1 MKKIILLVL
10 ALLVL
15 VGAGVG
21 GYVMFGP
28 KAHKEGEE
36 HVEEKPKKKERSG
49 PPVYV
54 QVGPMIVPVLG
65 AKTVE
70 QNIMITISLE
80 VDDDSVKEE
89 VRQKS
94 PRLVDAYVQALY
106 GGIDKGQVIDGQVLN
121 IPALKNK
128 LMETTEKVLGPDVA
142 HDVLIQSVSQ
152 RPVY

>member
-15 VGAGVG
+15 IGAGVG
-21 GYVMFGP
+21 GYLMFGP
-28 KAHKEGEE
+28 KPHKEGEE
-36 HVEEKPKKKERSG
+36 QAEATPKKRERTG
-49 PPVYV
+49 PPSYV
-54 QVGPMIVPVLG
+54 SVGPMIVPVLG
-65 AKTVE
+65 AKKVE
-70 QNIMITISLE
+70 QNIMVTVSLE
-80 VDDDSVKEE
+80 VDNDAAREQ
-89 VRQKS
+89 VRQQS

-121 IPALKNK
+121 IPALKTK
-128 LMETTEKVLGPDVA
+128 LMETTEKVLGPDLV

>member
-15 VGAGVG
+15 IGAGVG
-21 GYVMFGP
+21 GYLMFGP
-28 KAHKEGEE
+28 KPHKEGE
-36 HVEEKPKKKERSG
+36 HAEEAPKKKERTG
-49 PPVYV
+49 PPVFV
-54 QVGPMIVPVLG
+54 PIGPMIVPVMG

-70 QNIMITISLE
+70 QNIMVTVSLE
-80 VDDDSVKEE
+80 VDDDTIKEQ
-89 VRQKS
+89 VRLQS
-94 PRLVDAYVQALY
+94 PRLIDAYVQALY

-121 IPALKNK
+121 IPALKTK
-128 LMETTEKVLGPDVA
+128 LMETTEKVLGPDVV

>member
-15 VGAGVG
+15 IGAGVG

-28 KAHKEGEE
+28 KPGKEGE
-36 HVEEKPKKKERSG
+36 HQEEAPKKKERVG

-65 AKTVE
+65 AKKVE
-70 QNIMITISLE
+70 QNIMVTVSLE
-80 VDDDSVKEE
+80 VDDDTVKEQ
-89 VRQKS
+89 VRNQS
-94 PRLVDAYVQALY
+94 PRLIDAYVQALY
-106 GGIDKGQVIDGQVLN
+106 GGIDKGQVVDGQVIN
-121 IPALKNK
+121 IPALKTK
-128 LMETTEKVLGPDVA
+128 LQETTDKVLGPGVV

>member
-15 VGAGVG
+15 IGAGVG
-21 GYVMFGP
+21 GYVMFGL
-28 KAHKEGEE
+28 KAGHGEE
-36 HVEEKPKKKERSG
+36 HAEEPKKKERVG

-70 QNIMITISLE
+70 QNIMVTVSLE
-80 VDDDSVKEE
+80 VDDEPTRDK
-89 VRQKS
+89 VRNEN

-121 IPALKNK
+121 IPALKTK
-128 LMETTEKVLGPDVA
+128 LQEATDKVLGPGIV

>member
-1 MKKIILLVL
+1 MKKIILLIL

-15 VGAGVG
+15 IGAGVG

-28 KAHKEGEE
+28 KPHKEGEE
-36 HVEEKPKKKERSG
+36 HAEEKPKKKERTG
-49 PPVYV
+49 PPVFV

-70 QNIMITISLE
+70 QNIMVTVSLE
-80 VDDDSVKEE
+80 VDDDV
-89 VRQKS
+89 VRDQVRIQS

-121 IPALKNK
+121 IPALKTK
-128 LMETTEKVLGPDVA
+128 LMETTEKVLGPDVV